1 MTYKNI
7 LVVLNNHGS
16 NHPALDKSALIAR
29 IEKKVRI
36 TLFMPI
42 FDFTLE
48 IASLASATERKSML
62 EKVIASKKEEL
73 KSEVSAFLY
82 DPDTVIEYKVTW
94 NRSPETAIFSE
105 IESGSYDLI
114 IKNTV
119 PAGVGAGVLFTPDDW
134 QLLRSSDLPVML
146 VKEHEWPV
154 NGNIILALTFS
165 QNPAQKRQNVRLY
178 RHAQMLSRLTAS
190 QIHLVNAVPQLDM
203 GIATLDMPGFVPG
216 MFAEAVHQSN
226 KILIDEFVKQHPIPE
241 DHIHI
246 LDGIPEDVICEQA
259 KKLNSLAVIMGTVGR
274 DGLSGAILGNTA
286 EQIVDNINCDLV
298 VVRDRI

>member
-82 DPDTVIEYKVTW
+82 DPDTVIEYKVYL
-94 NRSPETAIFSE
+94 E
-105 IESGSYDLI
+105 
-114 IKNTV
+114 
-119 PAGVGAGVLFTPDDW
+119 
-134 QLLRSSDLPVML
+134 
-146 VKEHEWPV
+146 
-154 NGNIILALTFS
+154 
-165 QNPAQKRQNVRLY
+165 QK
-178 RHAQMLSRLTAS
+178 
-190 QIHLVNAVPQLDM
+190 P
-203 GIATLDMPGFVPG
+203 
-216 MFAEAVHQSN
+216 
-226 KILIDEFVKQHPIPE
+226 
-241 DHIHI
+241 
-246 LDGIPEDVICEQA
+246 
-259 KKLNSLAVIMGTVGR
+259 R
-274 DGLSGAILGNTA
+274 DGDF
-286 EQIVDNINCDLV
+286 Q
-298 VVRDRI
+298 RD

>member
-7 LVVLNNHGS
+7 LGVLNNHGS

-36 TLFMPI
+36 TLFMPV

-62 EKVIASKKEEL
+62 EKVISSKKEEL
-73 KSEVSAFLY
+73 KSEVNAFMY

-105 IESGSYDLI
+105 IESNSYDLI
-114 IKNTV
+114 IKNTA

-165 QNPAQKRQNVRLY
+165 QNPAQKRQN
-178 RHAQMLSRLTAS
+178 
-190 QIHLVNAVPQLDM
+190 AVPQLDM
-203 GIATLDMPGFVPG
+203 GIATFDMPGFVPG

-226 KILIDEFVKQHPIPE
+226 KLLIDEFVKQHPIPE

-286 EQIVDNINCDLV
+286 EQIVDNINCDLF
-298 VVRDRI
+298 VVRNRI